1 MKDAKDLYVLS
12 DRYQEDGLSRE
23 CLGVIEGGLSNTNA
37 IELLAEADCLGLDAL
52 KDVCMEYVVTNYGKS
67 FKKETIDSLS
77 PSLMAELLCNLGER
91 LC

>member
-37 IELLAEADCLGLDAL
+37 IELLAEADCLGLVAL
-52 KDVCMEYVVTNYGKS
+52 KD
-67 FKKETIDSLS
+67 
-77 PSLMAELLCNLGER
+77 
-91 LC
+91 